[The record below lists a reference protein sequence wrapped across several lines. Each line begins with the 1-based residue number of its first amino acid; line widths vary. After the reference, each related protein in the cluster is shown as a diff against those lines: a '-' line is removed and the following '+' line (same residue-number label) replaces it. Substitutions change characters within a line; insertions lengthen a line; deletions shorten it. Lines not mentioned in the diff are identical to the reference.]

1 MSKNKIIDYFL
12 KQAEIGNWDKIKYS
26 DVEKKLNL
34 KKNSIKKIFAD
45 KIYFLEYYDRYIDN
59 LVIGSVS
66 AQDINENNPSDIIQ
80 EYLMNKLDYMNED
93 KLGISNIINFYF
105 NNPKFYLISLKS
117 SKLSAQIFLDQF
129 SYTNNIIRKK
139 LFEKAIFALYLL
151 GFKNWLYEDNTNS
164 SAFALID
171 KGIKRIK
178 KSTNF
183 FEDLTKKKFKG

>member
-12 KQAEIGNWDKIKYS
+12 KQAEIGNWNKIKFS

-34 KKNSIKKIFAD
+34 KKNSIKKLFAD
-45 KIYFLEYYDRYIDN
+45 KIYFLQHYDRYIDK

-66 AQDINENNPSDIIQ
+66 IQDINENSPSDVIQ
-80 EYLMNKLDYMNED
+80 EYLMNKLDYMNEN

-117 SKLSAQIFLDQF
+117 SKLSIQLFLNRF
-129 SYTNNIIRKK
+129 SYSNNIIKKK
-139 LFEKAIFALYLL
+139 LFEKAILVIYIL
-151 GFKNWLYEDNTNS
+151 GFQKWLYEDNTNN

-171 KGIKRIK
+171 KGIKRIE

-183 FEDLTKKKFKG
+183 FEDLNKK

>member
-12 KQAEIGNWDKIKYS
+12 KQAEIGNWNKIKFS

-34 KKNSIKKIFAD
+34 KKNSIKKLFAD
-45 KIYFLEYYDRYIDN
+45 KIYFLQHYDRYIDK

-66 AQDINENNPSDIIQ
+66 IQDINENSPSDVIQ
-80 EYLMNKLDYMNED
+80 EYLMNKLDYMNEN

-117 SKLSAQIFLDQF
+117 TKLSAQIFLDCF
-129 SYTNNIIRKK
+129 SYSNNIIRKK
-139 LFEKAIFALYLL
+139 LFEKAILVIYLL
-151 GFKNWLYEDNTNS
+151 GFKKWLYEDNTNN
-164 SAFALID
+164 SAFAIID
-171 KGIKRIK
+171 KGIKRIE

-183 FEDLTKKKFKG
+183 FEDLIKK

>member
-12 KQAEIGNWDKIKYS
+12 KQAEIGNWNKIKFS

-34 KKNSIKKIFAD
+34 KKNSIKKLFAD
-45 KIYFLEYYDRYIDN
+45 KIYFLEHYDRYIDK

-66 AQDINENNPSDIIQ
+66 TQDINENSPSDIIQ
-80 EYLMNKLDYMNED
+80 EYLLNKLDYMNEN

-117 SKLSAQIFLDQF
+117 CKLSAQTFLDQF
-129 SYTNNIIRKK
+129 SYSNNIIRKK
-139 LFEKAIFALYLL
+139 LFEKAILALFLL
-151 GFKNWLYEDNTNS
+151 GFRKWLYEDNTNS

-178 KSTNF
+178 KSSSF
-183 FEDLTKKKFKG
+183 FDDLNKK

>member
-26 DVEKKLNL
+26 DVEKKLDL
-34 KKNSIKKIFAD
+34 KKNSIKKLFAD
-45 KIYFLEYYDRYIDN
+45 KIHFLEHYDRYIDN

-66 AQDINENNPSDIIQ
+66 PQDISENNPSDIIQ
-80 EYLMNKLDYMNED
+80 EYLMNKLDYMNEN

-117 SKLSAQIFLDQF
+117 TKLSTQIFLDCF
-129 SYTNNIIRKK
+129 SYSNNIIRKK
-139 LFEKAIFALYLL
+139 LFEKAILVIYLL
-151 GFKNWLYEDNTNS
+151 SFKKWLYEDNTNN

-171 KGIKRIK
+171 KGIKRIE

-183 FEDLTKKKFKG
+183 FEDLIKK

>member
-12 KQAEIGNWDKIKYS
+12 KQAEIGNWDKIKFS
-26 DVEKKLNL
+26 IAEKKLNL
-34 KKNSIKKIFAD
+34 KKNSIKRLFAD
-45 KIYFLEYYDRYIDN
+45 KIYFLEHYDRYIDK

-66 AQDINENNPSDIIQ
+66 FQDMNENNPSDIIQ

-117 SKLSAQIFLDQF
+117 NKLSAQIFLDQF
-129 SYTNNIIRKK
+129 LYSNNIIRKK
-139 LFEKAIFALYLL
+139 LFEKAILAIYLF
-151 GFKNWLYEDNTNS
+151 GFKKWLYEDNTNS
-164 SAFALID
+164 GAFALID

-183 FEDLTKKKFKG
+183 FEDLTKKKSKD